1 MAKRKSINITVP
13 KPCHEKWSKMTPDGS
28 GRYCSSCNKTVVDFS
43 NFTDKELV
51 EYILKHPR
59 GCGSFDNRQL
69 NRTLIIPTENNN
81 SFFSKALLGTALFA
95 GIASHSEAQANKE
108 SLPFIQVPVPTIS
121 SETANKN
128 SIQDTSHVVKGT
140 VVNSKTKRP
149 LGYVSLTMKAANYT
163 TTTETDS
170 AGNFTFYIPEN
181 LRKETVTIETNDSWY
196 HKRKE
201 TVKAGKHPTDM
212 VLALKQKHHWRT
224 RTVGAY
230 F

>member
-108 SLPFIQVPVPTIS
+108 SLPFIQVPVPTIY

-140 VVNSKTKRP
+140 VVNSK
-149 LGYVSLTMKAANYT
+149 
-163 TTTETDS
+163 
-170 AGNFTFYIPEN
+170 
-181 LRKETVTIETNDSWY
+181 
-196 HKRKE
+196 
-201 TVKAGKHPTDM
+201 
-212 VLALKQKHHWRT
+212 KQKDH
-224 RTVGAY
+224 
-230 F
+230 